1 MVLAGRQPDL
11 PCRERPTK
19 KKVFEL
25 LCYLACHP
33 GKRFTAAELTTVL
46 WPPELGDTGRRKSVQ
61 NCASLLRK
69 AVGAEHFP
77 EADGSGYALSSSVT
91 TDFARLGELVKR
103 SRSAPPNEARQLL
116 RQALSLVRGEP

>member
-1 MVLAGRQPDL
+1 
-11 PCRERPTK
+11 
-19 KKVFEL
+19 
-25 LCYLACHP
+25 
-33 GKRFTAAELTTVL
+33 
-46 WPPELGDTGRRKSVQ
+46 
-61 NCASLLRK
+61 
-69 AVGAEHFP
+69 VGAEHFP